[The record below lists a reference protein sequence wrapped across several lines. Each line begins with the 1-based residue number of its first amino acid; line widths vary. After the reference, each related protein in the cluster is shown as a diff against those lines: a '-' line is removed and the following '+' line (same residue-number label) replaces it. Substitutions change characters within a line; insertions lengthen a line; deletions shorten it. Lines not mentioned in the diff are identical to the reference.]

1 MRDGKP
7 GGEWPR
13 LCEVLFE
20 KKTGILRYLVLIF
33 QNSYV
38 NNYGLAE
45 LGDMQKTIKKLKL
58 NKVQHESLHT
68 CFKVRIASN
77 MLSCLRTEINFNW
90 PQSLPS
96 GLHCPANGP
105 DQVSSWP
112 KLTLVS
118 PIGRE
123 SASHS
128 RESWGFVN

>member
-1 MRDGKP
+1 MENPEVNGP
-7 GGEWPR
+7 GSVKS
-13 LCEVLFE
+13 CS
-20 KKTGILRYLVLIF
+20 KKTGILRYLVFIF

-96 GLHCPANGP
+96 GLHCPAYGP

-112 KLTLVS
+112 KLTPGLAHRKGECK
-118 PIGRE
+118 P
-123 SASHS
+123 
-128 RESWGFVN
+128 